1 MSLTLMKNIYI
12 ESITDTKGI
21 AQSLLDATKQRVNA
35 IAPSDRDDP
44 ADMFRTHIADSSLC
58 VIVVG
63 DDWNRSKFWITTV
76 LPTLKQ
82 RSIPAIAVNPTGE
95 AGSEV
100 YKNVYGDYARMF
112 RDYDVPVIE
121 GDIKYLAGY
130 LAGANRTFE
139 YEAPGDII
147 IQPDF
152 QISIASLSETIS
164 LALER
169 DPNAIH
175 KLTPRQFEEFIAELM
190 EKNGYDVTL
199 TQATRDNGVDIYAVK
214 TDGFGKF
221 LTVVDCKKYREDRK
235 IGIGVVREMIGTLQ
249 IENASHA
256 MLATTSSFSSVARNF
271 EQERQFAISLRDHS
285 DILQWSEAAKRT

>member
-95 AGSEV
+95 AGSEG
-100 YKNVYGDYARMF
+100 YKNIYGDYARM
-112 RDYDVPVIE
+112 
-121 GDIKYLAGY
+121 L
-130 LAGANRTFE
+130 
-139 YEAPGDII
+139 
-147 IQPDF
+147 
-152 QISIASLSETIS
+152 SL
-164 LALER
+164 
-169 DPNAIH
+169 IH
-175 KLTPRQFEEFIAELM
+175 I
-190 EKNGYDVTL
+190 
-199 TQATRDNGVDIYAVK
+199 
-214 TDGFGKF
+214 
-221 LTVVDCKKYREDRK
+221 
-235 IGIGVVREMIGTLQ
+235 
-249 IENASHA
+249 
-256 MLATTSSFSSVARNF
+256 
-271 EQERQFAISLRDHS
+271 
-285 DILQWSEAAKRT
+285 